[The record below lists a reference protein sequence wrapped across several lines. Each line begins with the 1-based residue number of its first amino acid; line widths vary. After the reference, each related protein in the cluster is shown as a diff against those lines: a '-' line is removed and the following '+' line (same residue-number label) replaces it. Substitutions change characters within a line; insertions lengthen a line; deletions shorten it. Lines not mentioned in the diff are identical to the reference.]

1 MINLNDLTVETSDS
15 QRPGCPGR
23 RVSFLNSL
31 HYDSNCPFFLD
42 FLHDPYSI
50 KNPKRSI
57 CSRGDLL
64 IPAVRIPAGCYDTKV
79 RSRGYAL
86 ANNDH
91 ITKVSNTRSSL
102 NETTN

>member
-1 MINLNDLTVETSDS
+1 MLEFEWPNRGKLRFSKAGLP
-15 QRPGCPGR
+15 RKGR
-23 RVSFLNSL
+23 MSFLNSL

-64 IPAVRIPAGCYDTKV
+64 IPSVRIPAGCYDTKV
-79 RSRGYAL
+79 RSRCYVL

-91 ITKVSNTRSSL
+91 IIKVSNTRSSL
-102 NETTN
+102 KG